1 MQEKAADR
9 RERERERE
17 RELLVWSGGE
27 GKVRWL
33 PWMVVSLVAGG
44 FAQRR
49 AQRGR
54 GYHVRIYRSLKS

>member
-9 RERERERE
+9 RERERES
-17 RELLVWSGGE
+17 ELLVWSGGE
-27 GKVRWL
+27 GKVRRL
-33 PWMVVSLVAGG
+33 SWMVVSLVAGG

-49 AQRGR
+49 PQRGR